1 MSCRCENELLFE
13 LARDRDLVPKSRS
26 RGLQSFTQHLR
37 ALGPT
42 RPPRHFRMISVILDA
57 SNLQLGLRPCGSTVG
72 LSSLDVPRLHER
84 QEKLIRQ
91 LNGADD
97 TQASRRRPSLTAAPL
112 TARTLAP
119 VGSATPRW
127 KARHPSTSNSPA
139 DESADDAVVAYA
151 QQVGSD
157 AAAPPAE
164 IVTSGHVRSM
174 LEQTLPSPRPVFAA
188 TLLKSAMGKG
198 KRDKREAFLRTC
210 GLTRMGD
217 TVHLP
222 AFEDTQQERAL
233 ALVRGLHSLERGII
247 RMERLSDPATVVVSD
262 DRGLRRRCFTLANP
276 PVVLGRKQWEN
287 WLLRVEL

>member
-1 MSCRCENELLFE
+1 
-13 LARDRDLVPKSRS
+13 
-26 RGLQSFTQHLR
+26 
-37 ALGPT
+37 
-42 RPPRHFRMISVILDA
+42 
-57 SNLQLGLRPCGSTVG
+57 
-72 LSSLDVPRLHER
+72 
-84 QEKLIRQ
+84 
-91 LNGADD
+91 
-97 TQASRRRPSLTAAPL
+97 
-112 TARTLAP
+112 
-119 VGSATPRW
+119 
-127 KARHPSTSNSPA
+127 
-139 DESADDAVVAYA
+139 
-151 QQVGSD
+151 
-157 AAAPPAE
+157 
-164 IVTSGHVRSM
+164 
-174 LEQTLPSPRPVFAA
+174 
-188 TLLKSAMGKG
+188 MGKG